1 MDRGRPRK
9 RLDVRNNNGPLL
21 KSVDS
26 KRSKSSERRAFE
38 ELPKGYRPAA
48 AAANIE
54 SSELAKLQKQAFGQ
68 VDRFEVLKMEDVES
82 LSKVRRL
89 VKSVVQLS

>member
-9 RLDVRNNNGPLL
+9 RLDV
-21 KSVDS
+21 
-26 KRSKSSERRAFE
+26 RSKSSERRAFE
-38 ELPKGYRPAA
+38 ELPKGYRPATA
-48 AAANIE
+48 AAKIE

-82 LSKVRRL
+82 LSKVRL
-89 VKSVVQLS
+89 LAQIAAQLI